1 MENRLFRYYSEVEPQ
16 PVDWLWYP
24 YLPYGK
30 ITLLQGDPGEG
41 KSTFALQLA
50 AILTK
55 GAALPDGQALKRAE
69 SEIGRASC
77 RDRVCLYV

>member
-55 GAALPDGQALKRAE
+55 GAAPH
-69 SEIGRASC
+69 C
-77 RDRVCLYV
+77 RSAGDNQGTVAHH